1 MNQLSSTFGM
11 IFSLETPLKDETWS
25 LMEMTLH
32 LNESI
37 RGRLAISEEDL
48 VKGLDLL
55 HDLKEIKIVLIVWFI
70 QRVMSF
76 HRGTILLDIKRNYIS
91 LDQFFTS

>member
-55 HDLKEIKIVLIVWFI
+55 HDLKEIKIVLIV
-70 QRVMSF
+70 
-76 HRGTILLDIKRNYIS
+76 
-91 LDQFFTS
+91 